1 MAVKPKLNNL
11 LFINGFWTPTNIIDE
26 LLSNVQTDS
35 NIFLTFP
42 LGIMTIAG
50 CCRQAFPSLE
60 IKVVDFMMELHK
72 VFNTPEKAKTDFDS
86 FVSKTLLNTCFTPDI
101 IGISL
106 GSSNGHMPNQRLI
119 RICKQIWPGSQ
130 IVAGGM
136 HATAFTHRII
146 QNLDID
152 YIIRGPG
159 DIAFTEL
166 LGHLMEKR
174 DPKHIPGVVTGLDTI
189 SSMAV
194 PIKDLN
200 SLPMYPYDLIDM
212 EYLLVNDATAPIV
225 RNGARTAM
233 VITSRGCPFGCTYCA
248 ANQIHGKKV
257 QFYDIDRVISEIS
270 YLIQTYNVN
279 QICIIDDLF
288 GADKKFFFDFFKTV
302 DTLKLKFN
310 IVIPAGLS
318 LRIYDEKMI
327 DVLVEHGMDAVYFPL
342 ESGSQHVQDNVIKK
356 GINLGKAARLIT
368 YAKNKNIF
376 TGVNIVIGSPGETR
390 EMMLETREFLKNLP
404 VDWVA
409 FFSAYPYPGTE
420 MTRILLER
428 GDINEDQLIDLWD
441 NSTQGFKK
449 RSFDTKEIKGEELA
463 DLVYDFNIGLNFF
476 NNYNIRINNF
486 SHVIPKLD
494 KIIERYP
501 FHVVAIVCRA
511 KCYYNQG
518 LKDQALGDLKMI
530 STLIH
535 QNRESLKMFEKY
547 KATIFDFLGAQ
558 IAESGFQNDFG
569 VPDETL

>member
-1 MAVKPKLNNL
+1 MSLKPKLNNL

-50 CCRQAFPSLE
+50 CCRQAFPFLE
-60 IKVVDFMMELHK
+60 IQLLDFMMELHK
-72 VFNTPEKAKTDFDS
+72 VFFNPEKTETDFDS
-86 FVSKTLLNTCFTPDI
+86 FVTKTLLDTCFKPDI
-101 IGISL
+101 IAISL
-106 GSSNGHMPNQRLI
+106 GSSNGHMPNQRLMG
-119 RICKQIWPGSQ
+119 ICKKIWPKSQ
-130 IVAGGM
+130 IVVGGM
-136 HATAFTHRII
+136 HATAFTHRMI
-146 QNLDID
+146 QNSDID

-159 DIAFTEL
+159 DIAFVEL
-166 LGHLMEKR
+166 VGHLLEER
-174 DPKHIPGVVTGLDTI
+174 DPMQIPGVVTGPDTI
-189 SSMAV
+189 SSMAL
-194 PIKDLN
+194 PLKNLD

-212 EYLLVNDATAPIV
+212 EYLLVNDATAPIF
-225 RNGARTAM
+225 RNGSRTAM

-257 QFYDIDRVISEIS
+257 QFYSIDRVVSEIV

-302 DTLKLKFN
+302 DALKLKFN

-318 LRIYDEKMI
+318 LRIYDETMI
-327 DVLVEHGMDAVYFPL
+327 DALIEHGLDSVYFPL
-342 ESGSQHVQDNVIKK
+342 ESGSQYVQDNVIKK
-356 GINLGKAARLIT
+356 GIHLEKAARLIT
-368 YAKNKNIF
+368 HAKSKNIF
-376 TGVNIVIGSPGETR
+376 TGVNIVLGSPGETR
-390 EMMLETREFLKNLP
+390 EMMLETRDFLKNLT

-428 GDINEDQLIDLWD
+428 GDINEDQLIALWD

-449 RSFDTKEIKGEELA
+449 RSFDTEEIKGEELA
-463 DLVYDFNIGLNFF
+463 DLVYDFNIELNFF
-476 NNYNIRINNF
+476 NNHNIRANNF
-486 SHVIPKLD
+486 SHIIPKLD

-518 LKDQALGDLKMI
+518 LKDQALDDLKNI
-530 STLIH
+530 SLLIH
-535 QNRESLKMFEKY
+535 QNRESFKMFEKY
-547 KATIFDFLGAQ
+547 KSTILDFIGTQ
-558 IAESGFQNDFG
+558 IAESGFQNEFG
-569 VPDETL
+569 VLHETP